1 MKYYE
6 KIDGL
11 RFVAIFFVLIEHF
24 ATIIGSHM
32 SAGYYG
38 VNLFFVISG
47 FLITSI
53 LLKPNEKTFGV
64 NYKNFI
70 GRRTLRIFPIY
81 YLTILIL
88 WLVHL
93 DIVREKLIWFLT
105 YTFNYAWIIYNL
117 PITPVSHFWSLG
129 VEEQFYLFWPL
140 IVLTLKRKHKLL
152 TIVILAIIV
161 IGYCQQIF
169 NIFPSLS
176 PYNGYGLLTNA
187 SSLGL
192 GALGAVLS
200 IQHALSDRLFK
211 NKIFECLMFLI
222 LISSLVLSYELKYV
236 VLGLCSFYLV
246 VKAAKYDFYVKPI
259 NQLLK
264 NKQIVH
270 IGTLSYGI
278 YVYHVPISHYF
289 TLYIF
294 NPIWTNIDFNALGR
308 FGKVQWHS
316 WIIKFPLYSL
326 LSYWV
331 ASFSYKYIE
340 TPILKLK
347 DRFFKY

>member
-24 ATIIGSHM
+24 ASIIGTHM

-53 LLKPNEKTFGV
+53 LLKPNEKTFAL

-81 YLTILIL
+81 YLTILVL

-93 DIVREKLIWFLT
+93 DVIREKLIWFLT

-140 IVLTLKRKHKLL
+140 VALSLKYKQKLL
-152 TIVILAIIV
+152 TIVILVIIV
-161 IGYCQQIF
+161 TGYGQQIF
-169 NIFPSLS
+169 NIFPSIS
-176 PYNGYGLLTNA
+176 AYNDFGLLTNA

-192 GALGAVLS
+192 GALAAVLS
-200 IQHALSDRLFK
+200 AQNLLPDKLFR
-211 NKIFECLMFLI
+211 NKILECLVFLI
-222 LISSLVLSYELKYV
+222 LISSLLLSYKFKTV

-246 VKAAKYDFYVKPI
+246 LKAAKYEFYVKPI

-264 NKQIVH
+264 NKQIVR

-278 YVYHVPISHYF
+278 YVYHMPISHYF
-289 TLYIF
+289 TDYVF
-294 NPIWTNIDFNALGR
+294 NPVWTNIDFSHLGR
-308 FGKVQWHS
+308 FEKLQWHS

-326 LSYWV
+326 LSYGV
-331 ASFSYKYIE
+331 ASLSFKYIE
-340 TPILKLK
+340 SPILKLK
-347 DRFFKY
+347 DKFFKY